1 MGGSFQS
8 GILGEKKHSA
18 FPCQVKGEPCRA
30 AESQLSRMSSVRRG
44 GEPTLLLPWL
54 LLLLAAGRREA
65 LAGLHSPGNRETL
78 EEEVTKACNRSHFI
92 KAVLVGSEGT

>member
-8 GILGEKKHSA
+8 GILREKALCFSL
-18 FPCQVKGEPCRA
+18 PGKGEPCRA

-44 GEPTLLLPWL
+44 GEPTPWLPWL